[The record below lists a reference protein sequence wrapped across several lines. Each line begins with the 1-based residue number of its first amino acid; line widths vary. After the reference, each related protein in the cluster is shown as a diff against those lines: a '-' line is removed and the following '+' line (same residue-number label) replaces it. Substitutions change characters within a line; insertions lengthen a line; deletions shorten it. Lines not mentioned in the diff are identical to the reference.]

1 LASTDLLALVMVD
14 ELGKLINST
23 PLDRGIKRDF
33 LFFSNLSLF
42 PGRTEYLS
50 YTKSCLKDLGEWEV
64 GRRDW
69 VFKAGLGLITL
80 LKTDLVL

>member
-33 LFFSNLSLF
+33 LSFSNLSLF
-42 PGRTEYLS
+42 RGRTGE
-50 YTKSCLKDLGEWEV
+50 TFIAAKQKDLAV
-64 GRRDW
+64 GMNCLRPH
-69 VFKAGLGLITL
+69 FPL
-80 LKTDLVL
+80 